1 MSYFDRVD
9 LPFFKAHLEDFLPD
23 EMVDFHVHVSRLAH
37 FDEIG
42 EERRR
47 KHWMLDVSYVL
58 PVSSLFRV
66 YAKLLPGKR
75 IHPLC
80 FPYPIQE
87 AHLERA
93 NAYLASEVAAGR
105 ISGLYTPS
113 PTMPAA
119 ALKDAILSSRCLG
132 LKPYPDLVLGKA
144 EDDISIFDFLPH
156 SHLQVADE
164 FDLVVLLHIP
174 RKDRLRDPRNIA
186 EIKLIASRYPRVKLV
201 IAHVGRSYCPA
212 YAAFGL
218 PRLRDCPS
226 LYFDIAA
233 VLNVET
239 YRILFNEVSAD
250 RILWGSDLPI
260 VLMRGKQECHGDQY
274 VNFVRGDYVWN
285 VNRKPP
291 DVENC
296 YTFFMYEALAALRHG
311 IEQSGVGRHVARK
324 ILGDNAR
331 ALMGLC

>member
-1 MSYFDRVD
+1 FDRVD

-23 EMVDFHVHVSRLAH
+23 EIVDFHVHVSRLAH
-37 FDEIG
+37 FDKIS

-58 PVSSLFRV
+58 PVPSLFRI
-66 YAKLLPGKR
+66 YAKLLPSKR
-75 IHPLC
+75 VHPLC
-80 FPYPIQE
+80 FPYPIRE
-87 AHLERA
+87 AHLDKA
-93 NAYLASEVAAGR
+93 NAYVASEVAAGR

-119 ALKDAILSSRCLG
+119 ALKDAILSSRYLG
-132 LKPYPDLVLGKA
+132 LKPYPDLVEGKS
-144 EDDISIFDFLPH
+144 EDEISIFDFLPH
-156 SHLQVADE
+156 GHLQVADE
-164 FDLVVLLHIP
+164 LSLIVLLHIP
-174 RKDRLRDPRNIA
+174 RRERLRDPRNIE
-186 EIKLIASRYPRVKLV
+186 EIKLIANRYPRVKLV

-218 PRLRDCPS
+218 PRLSECPS

-239 YRILFNEVSAD
+239 YHILFNEVSAD
-250 RILWGSDLPI
+250 RVLWGSDLPI

-285 VNRKPP
+285 VNRKLPE
-291 DVENC
+291 VENR
-296 YTFFMYEALAALRHG
+296 YTFFMYEALLALRRG
-311 IEQSGVGRHVARK
+311 IEQAGLGKDAARQ
-324 ILGDNAR
+324 ILCENATM
-331 ALMGLC
+331 LMRSFRS